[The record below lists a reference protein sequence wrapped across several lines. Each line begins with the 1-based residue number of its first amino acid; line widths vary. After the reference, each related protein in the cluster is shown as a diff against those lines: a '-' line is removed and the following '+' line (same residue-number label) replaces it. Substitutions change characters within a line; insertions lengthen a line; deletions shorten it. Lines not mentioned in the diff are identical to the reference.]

1 MTLSAAV
8 DITVTPI
15 TLTVTSDRRKV
26 TGTVVSQGETASYS
40 ATFPVTVT
48 DTSGRV
54 WTQASDNGIKA
65 VYTSP

>member
-1 MTLSAAV
+1 MSLTAAV
-8 DITVTPI
+8 DITVSPI

-26 TGTVVSQGETASYS
+26 TGTVVSQGETATYS

-54 WTQASDNGIKA
+54 WTVKTDDGIKA
-65 VYTSP
+65 VYSS